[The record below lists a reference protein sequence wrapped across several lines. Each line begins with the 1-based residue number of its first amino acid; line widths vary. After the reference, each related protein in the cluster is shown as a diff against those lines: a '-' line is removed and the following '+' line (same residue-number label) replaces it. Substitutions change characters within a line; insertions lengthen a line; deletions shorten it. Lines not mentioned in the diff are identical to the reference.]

1 MAHQAADTTKFVVG
15 LGNPGTRYARTR
27 HNVGFRVL
35 DVLRELWR
43 MGEPRAAFEG
53 LLIDG
58 RVSRPGAEAQRV
70 MLLAPQTYMNC
81 SGRSVRAMLDFYKGA
96 PDELL
101 VVLDDLALPPGRL
114 RLRAEGSA
122 GGHNG
127 LDDVL
132 RVVGTTRVARLRIG
146 IGAAPAQ
153 MDPADYVLGR
163 FGPDEQDAID
173 VAIRVAADAVE
184 DWLFGG
190 IDSAMAK
197 YNRKTDE

>member
-1 MAHQAADTTKFVVG
+1 
-15 LGNPGTRYARTR
+15 
-27 HNVGFRVL
+27 
-35 DVLRELWR
+35 

>member
-1 MAHQAADTTKFVVG
+1 MTEGSESITLIVG
-15 LGNPGTRYARTR
+15 LGNPGRKYEGTR
-27 HNVGFRVL
+27 HNLGFAVVDELARRWGLAVDKMKFDGLVGKGTWAGRDVVL
-35 DVLRELWR
+35 LK
-43 MGEPRAAFEG
+43 
-53 LLIDG
+53 
-58 RVSRPGAEAQRV
+58 
-70 MLLAPQTYMNC
+70 PQTFMNC
-81 SGRSVRAMLDFYKGA
+81 SGQSVQAAAAFYKVAEGRI
-96 PDELL
+96 L
-101 VVLDDLALPPGRL
+101 VVLGDLALPVGRV
-114 RLRAEGSA
+114 RVRRQGSA

-173 VAIRVAADAVE
+173 VAIRTAADAVE